1 MFGAKLSKSAK
12 LTSKGLAWCCA
23 KCCAGAKQTSKDKV
37 VRVLCGYIYQ
47 ANAWFGG
54 GRVFEIEF
62 QFQLVL
68 SLVLGVGAKL
78 SNGAKQTS
86 KGLVLSKDKVRVPSR

>member
-1 MFGAKLSKSAK
+1 MQRFGVLC
-12 LTSKGLAWCCA
+12 GCCV
-23 KCCAGAKQTSKDKV
+23 GAKQTSKDKV

-47 ANAWFGG
+47 ANAWYGG

-68 SLVLGVGAKL
+68 SLVLCLVLSKQARAWFGVGAK
-78 SNGAKQTS
+78 Q
-86 KGLVLSKDKVRVPSR
+86 RC

>member
-1 MFGAKLSKSAK
+1 VLSKQA
-12 LTSKGLAWCCA
+12 
-23 KCCAGAKQTSKDKV
+23 SKDKV
-37 VRVLCGYIYQ
+37 VWVYIYQ

-68 SLVLGVGAKL
+68 SLVFYVGAKL
-78 SNGAKQTS
+78 TSKGLVWFGAMQRFSAWCLVLCKDAKQTS
-86 KGLVLSKDKVRVPSR
+86 KGLA

>member
-1 MFGAKLSKSAK
+1 MLCLVLGLVQSKRARIRWLGAGCYARIRCKVKVLGAKV
-12 LTSKGLAWCCA
+12 WCCVR
-23 KCCAGAKQTSKDKV
+23 CCVGAKQTSKDKV

-47 ANAWFGG
+47 ANAWCGG

-68 SLVLGVGAKL
+68 SLVLG
-78 SNGAKQTS
+78 
-86 KGLVLSKDKVRVPSR
+86 LVLSKG